1 MTKLYSTNDY
11 DGTME
16 IFEGKTECDVHK
28 SKTKIGKKGCF
39 HCHMARQPSKEK
51 VTLKKENA
59 KRQAQAKLRGEAT
72 FLSSYE
78 CRGCRLCR
86 EDLRLQ
92 EFEDDEIVYNEEN
105 RKYFKTW
112 LRYTKNSACAG
123 CDSLK
128 KKGRVLGLPIFSRET
143 IVNSGMLRDID
154 FSGYKSESITDEEAQ
169 MHIEKSIKKK
179 PA

>member
-11 DGTME
+11 DGTMQ
-16 IFEGKTECDVHK
+16 IFEGDKKCDVHN

-39 HCHMARQPSKEK
+39 HCHMASKTSKEK
-51 VTLKKENA
+51 VELRKENT
-59 KRQAQAKLRGEAT
+59 KSQAQAKLRGEAT

-78 CRGCRLCR
+78 CRECRLCR

-92 EFEDDEIVYNEEN
+92 EYEDDEIEYNEEN

-112 LRYTKNSACAG
+112 IRYTKNGACAG

-128 KKGRVLGLPIFSRET
+128 KQGRVLDLP
-143 IVNSGMLRDID
+143 
-154 FSGYKSESITDEEAQ
+154 
-169 MHIEKSIKKK
+169 
-179 PA
+179 